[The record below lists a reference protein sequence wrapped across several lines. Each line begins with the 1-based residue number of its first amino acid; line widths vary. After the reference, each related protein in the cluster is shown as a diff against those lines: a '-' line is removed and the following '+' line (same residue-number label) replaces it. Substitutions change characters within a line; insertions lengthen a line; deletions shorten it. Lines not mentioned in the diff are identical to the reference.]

1 MKISTWVFL
10 LWSGAAV
17 FWSVATLAYSAGWRI
32 NHTSSLPMGLWRGH
46 AVDGPIT
53 RGQIISFCPP
63 DNALFQEARQRG
75 YLGRGNCPGGYEP
88 LLKPVAASAGDTVQI
103 DAKGIAVNGK
113 RLTKSAAA
121 TYDRERR
128 PMPELVD
135 GTYRVADGTLW
146 VVSEYSSA
154 SFDSRYFG
162 AIPISQVLNIMQ
174 P

>member
-1 MKISTWVFL
+1 MKTSTWVFL

-88 LLKPVAASAGDTVQI
+88 LLKPVAASAGDIVQI
-103 DAKGIAVNGK
+103 DAKGIAVNGQ

-121 TYDRERR
+121 TYDRKGR
-128 PMPELVD
+128 PMPELA
-135 GTYRVADGTLW
+135 GTYHVANSTFW

-162 AIPISQVLNIMQ
+162 PISQRQVLAIMQ